1 MDSKQRCSW
10 VADDPIYIEYHDKE
24 WGRPVYDDRKLFEM
38 LCLEGAQAGLSWI
51 TILRRRENYQE
62 AFNSF
67 QVEKIS
73 QYDASD
79 VERLVKNEG
88 IIRNRRKIE
97 SVIKNAKA
105 VLQIREHYGTF
116 SAYIWKFV
124 DGKPI
129 INQWKDDEEVPNQ
142 SEQSIAMSKDL
153 KKNVAF
159 PLLALLFVMLL
170 CRRQGW
176 LMIIQVIAFYI
187 IIRNKINAG
196 CREISFS
203 LH

>member
-1 MDSKQRCSW
+1 MKTMDSKQRCSW
-10 VADDPIYIEYHDKE
+10 VTDDPIYIEYHDKE

-153 KKNVAF
+153 KKRGFSFVGPVICYAF
-159 PLLALLFVMLL
+159 MQATGMVNDHTSDCF
-170 CRRQGW
+170 
-176 LMIIQVIAFYI
+176 
-187 IIRNKINAG
+187 
-196 CREISFS
+196 
-203 LH
+203 LHNHQK